1 MLHSTILKHSKKGKR
16 INKKTPKIKKETDK
30 HASTNWQS
38 KIEKHLKL
46 KTNRNEAKKKIE
58 NLH

>member
-46 KTNRNEAKKKIE
+46 KTNRNEAKRK
-58 NLH
+58 